1 MFTPPF
7 ILSIA
12 GGGSTYTP
20 GIVKSLMVR
29 LQDFPLA
36 EIRLYDI
43 DEARQN
49 TIAPVVE
56 KVIRDHSQSIKFTVT
71 NDPEVAFSGAHFVFA
86 QMRVGQYKM
95 REQDEKIPLRHG
107 VVGQET
113 CGPGGLAYG
122 LRTILP
128 MVELIDLVDR
138 YAHEKAWIVNYSNP
152 AAIVAEGVRRLRPNV
167 RVLNIC
173 DMPVAAM
180 RNMGAILGVDR
191 HKLEV
196 DYFGLNHFGW
206 FTRVWVDGED
216 KLPELRKHIAK
227 FGLLTEDAAKT
238 DPQHSDPSWVK
249 TWRNI
254 KPIMDNF
261 PEYLPNPY
269 LQYYLMPNQIV
280 EHQNPDYTR
289 ANEVMNGREKKL
301 FAAAE
306 EYKRTGILPD
316 AFHVGVHGEFIVD
329 VACSL
334 AFNLR
339 SRHLVMVE
347 NRGAI
352 TNLPYDAVVEVPA
365 YITSDGPEPVRVGQ
379 VPLFH
384 QTLLQQ
390 QLASEQLLV
399 EATIEGSYE
408 KALQAF
414 TLNRTVPT
422 MEHAKAILDEMV
434 SEKTPTI
441 LFYGKEWRQPM
452 STSYF
457 VAADWLIE
465 HGDDPEVQIIDARMA
480 PPGQEHR
487 DVPGE
492 YRAGHLPGAV
502 FFDIEALSD
511 HTSPLPHMLPRPEA
525 FSVAMRELGISKD
538 KHLVVY
544 DEGNLF
550 SAPRA
555 WWMLKNFGVEKV
567 SILAGG
573 AGWLEARR
581 TAAAAG
587 GRDAAGGGF

>member
-1 MFTPPF
+1 MKKF
-7 ILSIA
+7 SVVIA
-12 GGGSTYTP
+12 GGGSTFTP
-20 GIVKSLMVR
+20 GIVLMLLANR
-29 LQDFPLA
+29 DRFPLRA
-36 EIRLYDI
+36 LKFYDN
-43 DEARQN
+43 DGARQEI
-49 TIAPVVE
+49 IAEACKIILKEQAPE
-56 KVIRDHSQSIKFTVT
+56 IEFSYTT
-71 NDPEVAFSGAHFVFA
+71 DPEAAFTDVDFVMAHI
-86 QMRVGQYKM
+86 RVGKYPM
-95 REQDEKIPLRHG
+95 REKDEKIPLRHG
-107 VVGQET
+107 VLGQET
-113 CGPGGLAYG
+113 CGPGGISYG
-122 LRTILP
+122 MRSIGGVL
-128 MVELIDLVDR
+128 ELVD
-138 YAHEKAWIVNYSNP
+138 YMEQYSPNAWMLNYSNP
-152 AAIVAEGVRRLRPNV
+152 AAIVAEGVRRLRPNA

-206 FTRVWVDGED
+206 FTRVLVDGED
-216 KLPELRKHIAK
+216 KLPALRKHIAK

-306 EYKRTGILPD
+306 EYQRTGILPD

-365 YITSDGPEPVRVGQ
+365 YITSEGPEPVRVGQ

-422 MEHAKAILDEMV
+422 MEHAKAILDEM
-434 SEKTPTI
+434 
-441 LFYGKEWRQPM
+441 
-452 STSYF
+452 
-457 VAADWLIE
+457 
-465 HGDDPEVQIIDARMA
+465 
-480 PPGQEHR
+480 
-487 DVPGE
+487 
-492 YRAGHLPGAV
+492 
-502 FFDIEALSD
+502 IEANRDYWPALQKAWQD
-511 HTSPLPHMLPRPEA
+511 GEA
-525 FSVAMRELGISKD
+525 VK
-538 KHLVVY
+538 K
-544 DEGNLF
+544 
-550 SAPRA
+550 
-555 WWMLKNFGVEKV
+555 
-567 SILAGG
+567 
-573 AGWLEARR
+573 
-581 TAAAAG
+581 
-587 GRDAAGGGF
+587 